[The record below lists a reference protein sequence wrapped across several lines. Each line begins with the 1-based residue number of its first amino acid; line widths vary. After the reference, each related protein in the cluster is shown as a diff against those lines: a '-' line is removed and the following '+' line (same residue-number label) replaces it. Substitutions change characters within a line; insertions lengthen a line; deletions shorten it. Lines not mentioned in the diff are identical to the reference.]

1 MKTPWIY
8 ILLLLLLSVGYIK
21 WQNDKQIQLQKLIDI
36 NEEEYKYLK
45 LQNQLLQDYY
55 ILQYTYNG
63 NTMND
68 CIVYDEF
75 GKSINLS
82 ELLSSDYKVLF
93 YISQNHCTSCVKR
106 IVEDLKLFMDNVS
119 FNKILIVGEFENKR
133 KFHSFMK
140 GYDLDCPMF
149 LVYEQTNP
157 NKILK
162 DENLPYVC
170 LINNEMLI
178 KDLFIPIKELPN
190 YNIKYYDT
198 IIHKYKLNL

>member
-21 WQNDKQIQLQKLIDI
+21 WRNDKQIQLQKLIDI

-63 NTMND
+63 NTMTD

-93 YISQNHCTSCVKR
+93 YIS
-106 IVEDLKLFMDNVS
+106 
-119 FNKILIVGEFENKR
+119 
-133 KFHSFMK
+133 
-140 GYDLDCPMF
+140 
-149 LVYEQTNP
+149 
-157 NKILK
+157 
-162 DENLPYVC
+162 
-170 LINNEMLI
+170 
-178 KDLFIPIKELPN
+178 
-190 YNIKYYDT
+190 
-198 IIHKYKLNL
+198 